1 MKYTQ
6 SKDALLSLIREGG
19 KLDWMAQVK
28 LTALLSFPSMMAQLV
43 HIMMQY
49 IDASMVGSL
58 GAAASAS
65 IGLVSTSIWLFGS
78 LCHAVSVGF
87 YVQVAHRIGAN
98 DFAGAREV
106 LRQSFLACMLFAL
119 MLSGIGVGVSS
130 YLPHWLGG
138 GEDICHNSSLYFM
151 FFSLCLPFSMLN
163 SLCAGMLRCS
173 GNMHIPS
180 ILNIGLCL
188 LDVVFNWLLI
198 FPTRTYH
205 LPFDH
210 LPFTDFNPQWSMV
223 NSQWSITIPGAGL
236 GVVGAVLGT
245 ALAFII
251 CSLLM
256 CYFTVVRSKELSLRQ
271 DSGTFITQMKTLR
284 ESIHISAPIA
294 MEHVILCGAQIV
306 STIIVAPLGTVAIAA
321 NSFGITVEALCYMP
335 GYGIADAATTLVG
348 QSLGAGR
355 RFLARS
361 FGRITLGMGMAF
373 MTLMAVVMYCCSPA
387 LMSIMTPDLDVQ
399 RLTVQILRIEAFAE
413 PMFAA
418 SIVCYGI
425 FVGARDT
432 LIPCTMNLTSIWLA
446 RIVPAALLAATMG
459 LRGVWIAMAG
469 ELCFRGIIFLIRF
482 RGDSWLKAF
491 SKHPKGEE
499 TSAAG

>member
-1 MKYTQ
+1 MTYTQ
-6 SKDALLSLIREGG
+6 SKDQLLSLIREGG
-19 KLDWMAQVK
+19 KLDTISQVK
-28 LTALLSFPSMMAQLV
+28 LAALLSFPSMMAQLV

-58 GAAASAS
+58 GAHASAS
-65 IGLVSTSIWLFGS
+65 IGLVSTTIWLFGS
-78 LCHAVSVGF
+78 LCSAASVGF
-87 YVQVAHRIGAN
+87 YVQVAHRIGAC
-98 DFAGAREV
+98 DFAGARQV
-106 LRQSFLACMLFAL
+106 LRQSFLSCILFAL
-119 MLSGIGVGVSS
+119 VLSGIGVGISS

-138 GEDICHNSSLYFM
+138 GEDICHDASLYFM
-151 FFSLCLPFSMLN
+151 FFSMCLPFSMLN

-180 ILNIGLCL
+180 LLNMGMCL

-198 FPTRTYH
+198 FPSRTYH
-205 LPFDH
+205 LPFNH
-210 LPFTDFNPQWSMV
+210 LPFTDFSSQWSMV
-223 NSQWSITIPGAGL
+223 NGQWSITIPGAGL
-236 GVVGAVLGT
+236 GVAGAVLGT
-245 ALAFII
+245 ALAFVI
-251 CSLLM
+251 CSGLM

-271 DSGTFITQMKTLR
+271 DSGTFIPQLSTLR
-284 ESIHISAPIA
+284 EGIRIAAPIA
-294 MEHVILCGAQIV
+294 VEHVILCGAQIV
-306 STIIVAPLGTVAIAA
+306 STIIVAPLSTVAIAA

-355 RFLARS
+355 RLLARS
-361 FGRITLGMGMAF
+361 LGRITLGMGMGM
-373 MTLMAVVMYCCSPA
+373 MTLMAVVMYTTSPA
-387 LMSIMTPDLDVQ
+387 LMTLMTPDPDVQ

-432 LIPCTMNLTSIWLA
+432 LIPCTMNLSSIWLV
-446 RIVPAALLAATMG
+446 RIILAYFLASTMG
-459 LRGVWIAMAG
+459 LRGVWIAMAV

-482 RGDSWLKAF
+482 RGNSWLNKAPN
-491 SKHPKGEE
+491 KMTEK
-499 TSAAG
+499 

>member
-1 MKYTQ
+1 MNYTQ
-6 SKDALLSLIREGG
+6 SKDRLLSLIREGG

-78 LCHAVSVGF
+78 LCHAISVGF

-106 LRQSFLACMLFAL
+106 LRQSFLSCLLFAAVL
-119 MLSGIGVGVSS
+119 GCIGVGISG

-138 GEDICHNSSLYFM
+138 GEDICHNASLYFM
-151 FFSLCLPFSMLN
+151 FFSMCLPFSMLN

-180 ILNIGLCL
+180 ILNISLCL
-188 LDVVFNWLLI
+188 LDVLFNWLLI
-198 FPTRTYH
+198 FPTRT
-205 LPFDH
+205 F
-210 LPFTDFNPQWSMV
+210 QWSMA
-223 NSQWSITIPGAGL
+223 NGQWSITIPGAGL

-251 CSLLM
+251 CSSLM
-256 CYFTVVRSKELSLRQ
+256 CYFTVVRSKELALRQ
-271 DSGTFITQMKTLR
+271 DCGTFVPQLSTLR
-284 ESIHISAPIA
+284 ESFHISAPIA
-294 MEHVILCGAQIV
+294 VEHVILCGAQIV
-306 STIIVAPLGTVAIAA
+306 STIIVAPLGTIAIAA

-335 GYGIADAATTLVG
+335 GYGISDAATTLVG

-361 FGRITLGMGMAF
+361 FGRITLGMGITF

-387 LMSIMTPDLDVQ
+387 LMSVMTPDLDVQ
-399 RLTVQILRIEAFAE
+399 RLTVEILRIEAFAE

-432 LIPCTMNLTSIWLA
+432 LIPCTMNLGSMWLV
-446 RIVPAALLAATMG
+446 RIVLASILVTTMG
-459 LRGVWIAMAG
+459 LRGVWIAMAI
-469 ELCFRGIIFLIRF
+469 ELCFRGIIFLIR
-482 RGDSWLKAF
+482 LKWG
-491 SKHPKGEE
+491 KWIKKD
-499 TSAAG
+499 

>member
-19 KLDWMAQVK
+19 KLDWIAQVK
-28 LTALLSFPSMMAQLV
+28 LTALLSFPSMLAQLV

-58 GAAASAS
+58 GAQASAS

-78 LCHAVSVGF
+78 LCAAVSVGF
-87 YVQVAHRIGAN
+87 YVQVAHKIGAN

-106 LRQSFLACMLFAL
+106 LRQSFMACILFAL
-119 MLSGIGVGVSS
+119 VLGCIGVSIS
-130 YLPHWLGG
+130 HYLPHWLGG
-138 GEDICHNSSLYFM
+138 GEDICHDASLYFM
-151 FFSLCLPFSMLN
+151 FFSMCLPFSMLN

-173 GNMHIPS
+173 GNMHVPS

-188 LDVVFNWLLI
+188 LDVLFNWLLI
-198 FPTRTYH
+198 FPSRTYEGSI
-205 LPFDH
+205 
-210 LPFTDFNPQWSMV
+210 FNIQY
-223 NSQWSITIPGAGL
+223 SIDIPGAGL
-236 GVVGAVLGT
+236 GVAGAVLGT
-245 ALAFII
+245 AIAFII
-251 CSLLM
+251 CSSLM

-271 DSGTFITQMKTLR
+271 DSGTFIPQRSTLR
-284 ESIHISAPIA
+284 ESFRISAPIA
-294 MEHVILCGAQIV
+294 VEHVILCGAQIV
-306 STIIVAPLGTVAIAA
+306 STIIVAPLGTIAIAA

-335 GYGIADAATTLVG
+335 GYGISDAATTLVG

-361 FGRITLGMGMAF
+361 FGRITLGMGITF

-387 LMSIMTPDLDVQ
+387 LMSVMTPDLDVQ
-399 RLTVQILRIEAFAE
+399 RLTVEILRIEAFAE

-432 LIPCTMNLTSIWLA
+432 LIPCTMNLGSMWLV
-446 RIVPAALLAATMG
+446 RIVLASILVTTMG
-459 LRGVWIAMAG
+459 LRGVWIAMAI

-482 RGDSWLKAF
+482 RGDGWLKKF
-491 SKHPKGEE
+491 SVSK
-499 TSAAG
+499 

>member
-1 MKYTQ
+1 MTYTQ
-6 SKDALLSLIREGG
+6 SKDQLLSLIREGG
-19 KLDWMAQVK
+19 KLDAMSQIK
-28 LTALLSFPSMMAQLV
+28 LTALLSFPSMMAQMV

-58 GAAASAS
+58 GASASAS
-65 IGLVSTSIWLFGS
+65 IGLVSTTIWLFGS
-78 LCHAVSVGF
+78 LCAAASVGF
-87 YVQVAHRIGAN
+87 YVQVAHKIGAN

-106 LRQSFLACMLFAL
+106 LRQSLPSCLSFAL
-119 MLSGIGVGVSS
+119 VLGCIGAGISGF
-130 YLPHWLGG
+130 LPHWLGG
-138 GEDICHNSSLYFM
+138 GEDICHDASLYFL

-163 SLCAGMLRCS
+163 SLCSGMLRCS

-188 LDVVFNWLLI
+188 LDVLFNWLLI
-198 FPTRTYH
+198 FPSRTYH
-205 LPFDH
+205 LPFNH
-210 LPFTDFNPQWSMV
+210 LPFTDFSSQWSMV
-223 NSQWSITIPGAGL
+223 NGQWSITIPGAGL
-236 GVVGAVLGT
+236 GVMGAVLGT
-245 ALAFII
+245 AIAYAI
-251 CSLLM
+251 CSSLM
-256 CYFTVVRSKELSLRQ
+256 CYFTVVRSKELSLKQ
-271 DSGTFITQMKTLR
+271 DCGTFIPQLSTLK
-284 ESIHISAPIA
+284 ESIHISLPIA
-294 MEHVILCGAQIV
+294 VEHVILCGAQIV

-335 GYGIADAATTLVG
+335 GYGIGDAATALVG

-361 FGRITLGMGMAF
+361 FGRITLGMGISM

-387 LMSIMTPDLDVQ
+387 LMSVMTPDVAVQ
-399 RLTVQILRIEAFAE
+399 RLTVQVLRIEAFAE

-432 LIPCTMNLTSIWLA
+432 LIPCTMNLASIWFV
-446 RIVPAALLAATMG
+446 RITLALLFVSYMG
-459 LRGVWIAMAG
+459 LQGVWIAMAT

-491 SKHPKGEE
+491 SKQ
-499 TSAAG
+499 AAN

>member
-19 KLDWMAQVK
+19 KLDAMSQVK

-58 GAAASAS
+58 GAQASAS

-78 LCHAVSVGF
+78 LCAAVSVGF
-87 YVQVAHRIGAN
+87 YVQVAHKIGAN

-106 LRQSFLACMLFAL
+106 LRQSFMACILFAL
-119 MLSGIGVGVSS
+119 VLSCIGVSIS
-130 YLPHWLGG
+130 HYLPHWLGG
-138 GEDICHNSSLYFM
+138 GEDICRDASLYFM
-151 FFSLCLPFSMLN
+151 FFSMCLPFSMLN

-173 GNMHIPS
+173 GNMHVPS

-188 LDVVFNWLLI
+188 LDVLFNWLLI
-198 FPTRTYH
+198 FPTRTY
-205 LPFDH
+205 
-210 LPFTDFNPQWSMV
+210 QWSMV
-223 NSQWSITIPGAGL
+223 NSQWSISIPGAGL
-236 GVVGAVLGT
+236 GVAGAVLGT
-245 ALAFII
+245 AIAFII
-251 CSLLM
+251 CSSLM

-271 DSGTFITQMKTLR
+271 DSGTFIPQRSTLR
-284 ESIHISAPIA
+284 ESFRISAPIA
-294 MEHVILCGAQIV
+294 VEHVILCGAQIV
-306 STIIVAPLGTVAIAA
+306 STIIVAPLGTIAIAA

-335 GYGIADAATTLVG
+335 GYGISDAATTLVG

-361 FGRITLGMGMAF
+361 FGRITLGMGITF

-387 LMSIMTPDLDVQ
+387 LMSVMTPDLDVQ
-399 RLTVQILRIEAFAE
+399 RLTVEILRIEAFAE

-432 LIPCTMNLTSIWLA
+432 LIPCAMNLGSMWLV
-446 RIVPAALLAATMG
+446 RIVLASILVTTMG
-459 LRGVWIAMAG
+459 LRGVWIAMAI

-482 RGDSWLKAF
+482 RGDSWLKKF
-491 SKHPKGEE
+491 SVSK
-499 TSAAG
+499 

>member
-6 SKDALLSLIREGG
+6 RKDQLLSLIREGG
-19 KLDWMAQVK
+19 KLDWMSQVK

-58 GAAASAS
+58 GASASAS

-87 YVQVAHRIGAN
+87 YVQVAHKIGAN

-106 LRQSFLACMLFAL
+106 LRQSFLSCLLFAL
-119 MLSGIGVGVSS
+119 ILSGIGVGISS
-130 YLPHWLGG
+130 FLPHWLGG
-138 GEDICHNSSLYFM
+138 GEDICHDASLYFM
-151 FFSLCLPFSMLN
+151 FFSMCLPFSMLN

-180 ILNIGLCL
+180 ILNISLCL
-188 LDVVFNWLLI
+188 LDVFFNWLLI

-205 LPFDH
+205 LPFTIYD
-210 LPFTDFNPQWSMV
+210 LPFV
-223 NSQWSITIPGAGL
+223 GGQWSITIPGAGL

-271 DSGTFITQMKTLR
+271 DSGTFVPQRRTLH
-284 ESIHISAPIA
+284 ESFRISAPIA
-294 MEHVILCGAQIV
+294 VEHVILCGAQIV
-306 STIIVAPLGTVAIAA
+306 STLIVAPLGTIAIAA

-335 GYGIADAATTLVG
+335 GYGISDAATALVG

-355 RFLARS
+355 RMLARS
-361 FGRITLGMGMAF
+361 FGRITLGMGITF
-373 MTLMAVVMYCCSPA
+373 MTIMAVVMFCCSPA
-387 LMSIMTPDLDVQ
+387 LMTLMTPDIAVQ
-399 RLTVQILRIEAFAE
+399 KLTVQILRIEAFAE

-432 LIPCTMNLTSIWLA
+432 LIPCTMNLASMWFV
-446 RIVPAALLAATMG
+446 RITLALLLVSTMG
-459 LRGVWIAMAG
+459 LQGVWIAMAV

-482 RGDSWLKAF
+482 SGNSWQK
-491 SKHPKGEE
+491 KIPNP
-499 TSAAG
+499 

>member
-1 MKYTQ
+1 MNYTQ
-6 SKDALLSLIREGG
+6 SKDQLLSLIREGG
-19 KLDWMAQVK
+19 KLDTISQVK
-28 LTALLSFPSMMAQLV
+28 LAALLSFPSMMAQLV

-58 GAAASAS
+58 GAHASAS
-65 IGLVSTSIWLFGS
+65 IGLVSTTIWLFGS
-78 LCHAVSVGF
+78 LCSAASVGF
-87 YVQVAHRIGAN
+87 YVQVAHRIGAC
-98 DFAGAREV
+98 DFAGARQV
-106 LRQSFLACMLFAL
+106 LRQSFLSCILFAL
-119 MLSGIGVGVSS
+119 VLSGIGVGISS

-138 GEDICHNSSLYFM
+138 GEDICHDASLYFM
-151 FFSLCLPFSMLN
+151 FFSMCLPFSMLN

-180 ILNIGLCL
+180 LLNMGMCL

-198 FPTRTYH
+198 FPSRTYH
-205 LPFDH
+205 LPFNH
-210 LPFTDFNPQWSMV
+210 LPFTDFSSQWSMV
-223 NSQWSITIPGAGL
+223 NGQWSITIPGAGL
-236 GVVGAVLGT
+236 GVAGAVLGT
-245 ALAFII
+245 ALAFVI
-251 CSLLM
+251 CSGLM

-271 DSGTFITQMKTLR
+271 DSGTFIPQLSTLR
-284 ESIHISAPIA
+284 EGIRIAAPIA
-294 MEHVILCGAQIV
+294 VEHVILCGAQIV

-355 RFLARS
+355 RLLARS
-361 FGRITLGMGMAF
+361 LGRITLGMGMGM
-373 MTLMAVVMYCCSPA
+373 MTLMAVVMYTTSPA
-387 LMSIMTPDLDVQ
+387 LMTLMTPDPDVQ

-432 LIPCTMNLTSIWLA
+432 LIPCTMNLSSIWLV
-446 RIVPAALLAATMG
+446 RIVLAYFLASTMG
-459 LRGVWIAMAG
+459 LRGVWIAMAV

-482 RGDSWLKAF
+482 RGNSWLNKAPN
-491 SKHPKGEE
+491 KTTKK
-499 TSAAG
+499 

>member
-1 MKYTQ
+1 
-6 SKDALLSLIREGG
+6 LLSLIREGG
-19 KLDWMAQVK
+19 KLDALSQVK
-28 LTALLSFPSMMAQLV
+28 LTALLSFPSMMAQMV

-58 GAAASAS
+58 GAQASAS
-65 IGLVSTSIWLFGS
+65 IGLVSTTIWLFGS
-78 LCHAVSVGF
+78 LSAAASVGF
-87 YVQVAHRIGAN
+87 YVQVAHKIGAN
-98 DFAGAREV
+98 DFSGARQV
-106 LRQSFLACMLFAL
+106 LRQSFLSCMLFAL
-119 MLSGIGVGVSS
+119 ILSGIGAGISG

-138 GEDICHNSSLYFM
+138 GEDICHDATTYFL

-163 SLCAGMLRCS
+163 SLCSGMLRCS

-188 LDVVFNWLLI
+188 LDVLFNWLLI
-198 FPTRTYH
+198 FPSRTY
-205 LPFDH
+205 FG
-210 LPFTDFNPQWSMV
+210 V
-223 NSQWSITIPGAGL
+223 TIPGADL
-236 GVVGAVLGT
+236 GVAGAVLGT
-245 ALAFII
+245 AIAYAI

-256 CYFTVVRSKELSLRQ
+256 CYFTVVRSKELSLKQ
-271 DSGTFITQMKTLR
+271 DSGTFIPQLSTLK
-284 ESIHISAPIA
+284 ESFHISAPIA
-294 MEHVILCGAQIV
+294 VEHIILCGAQIV

-335 GYGIADAATTLVG
+335 GYGIGDAATTLVG

-361 FGRITLGMGMAF
+361 FGRITLGMGMTM

-387 LMSIMTPDLDVQ
+387 LLSIMTPDVAVQ
-399 RLTVQILRIEAFAE
+399 ELTVQVLRIEAFAE

-432 LIPCTMNLTSIWLA
+432 LIPCTMNLASIWVV
-446 RIVPAALLAATMG
+446 RISLALLLVSNMG
-459 LRGVWIAMAG
+459 LQGVWIAMAV

-482 RGDSWLKAF
+482 RGDSWM
-491 SKHPKGEE
+491 KHKPLQKP
-499 TSAAG
+499 SL

>member
-6 SKDALLSLIREGG
+6 RKDRLLSLIREGG
-19 KLDWMAQVK
+19 KLDWMSQVK
-28 LTALLSFPSMMAQLV
+28 LTALLSFPSMMAQMV

-58 GAAASAS
+58 GAEASAS

-78 LCHAVSVGF
+78 LCAAASVGF
-87 YVQVAHRIGAN
+87 YVQVAHKIGAN

-106 LRQSFLACMLFAL
+106 LRQSFMSCLLFAL
-119 MLSGIGVGVSS
+119 ILSGIGVGISGS
-130 YLPHWLGG
+130 LPHWLGG
-138 GEDICHNSSLYFM
+138 GDDICHDATLYFM
-151 FFSLCLPFSMLN
+151 FFSMCLPFAMLN

-180 ILNIGLCL
+180 ILNICLCL
-188 LDVVFNWLLI
+188 LDVFFNWLLI

-205 LPFDH
+205 LPFTIYD
-210 LPFTDFNPQWSMV
+210 LPFV
-223 NSQWSITIPGAGL
+223 GGQWSITIPGAGL

-245 ALAFII
+245 AIAYAI

-256 CYFTVVRSKELSLRQ
+256 CYFTVVRSKELSLKQ
-271 DSGTFITQMKTLR
+271 DSDTFIPQLATLR
-284 ESIHISAPIA
+284 ESFRIAAPIA
-294 MEHVILCGAQIV
+294 VEHAIICGAQIV

-335 GYGIADAATTLVG
+335 GYGIGDAATTLVG

-361 FGRITLGMGMAF
+361 FGRITLGMGMTL
-373 MTLMAVVMYCCSPA
+373 MTLMAVVMYCYSPA
-387 LMSIMTPDLDVQ
+387 LLSIMTPDVAVQ
-399 RLTVQILRIEAFAE
+399 ELTVTVLRIEAFAE

-432 LIPCTMNLTSIWLA
+432 LIPCTMNLTSIWMVRITLA
-446 RIVPAALLAATMG
+446 YLLASTMG
-459 LRGVWIAMAG
+459 LQGVWIAMAI

-482 RGDSWLKAF
+482 RGDGWLKKVH
-491 SKHPKGEE
+491 S
-499 TSAAG
+499 S

>member
-1 MKYTQ
+1 M
-6 SKDALLSLIREGG
+6 LSLIREGG
-19 KLDWMAQVK
+19 KLDWMSQVK
-28 LTALLSFPSMMAQLV
+28 LTALLSFPSMLAQLV

-58 GAAASAS
+58 GAHASAS

-78 LCHAVSVGF
+78 LCAAVSVGF
-87 YVQVAHRIGAN
+87 YVQVAHKIGAN

-106 LRQSFLACMLFAL
+106 LRQSFLACLLFAL
-119 MLSGIGVGVSS
+119 VLSCIGVGISS

-138 GEDICHNSSLYFM
+138 GEDIRHDASLYFM
-151 FFSLCLPFSMLN
+151 FFSMCLPFSMLN

-180 ILNIGLCL
+180 ILNISLCL
-188 LDVVFNWLLI
+188 LDVFFNWLLI
-198 FPTRTYH
+198 FPSRIIH
-205 LPFDH
+205 FSL
-210 LPFTDFNPQWSMV
+210 FTFHFSLD
-223 NSQWSITIPGAGL
+223 IPGAGF

-251 CSLLM
+251 CSSLM
-256 CYFTVVRSKELSLRQ
+256 CWFTVVRSKELSLRQ
-271 DSGTFITQMKTLR
+271 DSGTFIPQRSTLK
-284 ESIHISAPIA
+284 ESFHIAAPIA
-294 MEHVILCGAQIV
+294 VEHAVICGAQIV

-335 GYGIADAATTLVG
+335 GYGIGDAATTLVG

-361 FGRITLGMGMAF
+361 FGRITLGMGMTF

-387 LMSIMTPDLDVQ
+387 LMSIMTPDVEVQ
-399 RLTVQILRIEAFAE
+399 RLTVQVLRIEAFAE

-432 LIPCTMNLTSIWLA
+432 LIPCTMNLSSIWLV
-446 RIVPAALLAATMG
+446 RITLAAFLASTMG
-459 LRGVWIAMAG
+459 LRGVWIAMAV
-469 ELCFRGIIFLIRF
+469 ELCFRGLIFLIRF
-482 RGDSWLKAF
+482 RSDSWLKKF
-491 SKHPKGEE
+491 SSK
-499 TSAAG
+499 TN

>member
-1 MKYTQ
+1 M
-6 SKDALLSLIREGG
+6 LSLIREGG
-19 KLDWMAQVK
+19 KLDTISQVK
-28 LTALLSFPSMMAQLV
+28 LAALLSFPSMMAQLV

-58 GAAASAS
+58 GAHASAS
-65 IGLVSTSIWLFGS
+65 IGLVSTTIWLFGS
-78 LCHAVSVGF
+78 LCSAASVGF
-87 YVQVAHRIGAN
+87 YVQVAHRIGAC
-98 DFAGAREV
+98 DFAGARQV
-106 LRQSFLACMLFAL
+106 LRQSFLSCILFAL
-119 MLSGIGVGVSS
+119 VLSGIGVGISS

-138 GEDICHNSSLYFM
+138 GEDICHDASLYFM
-151 FFSLCLPFSMLN
+151 FFSMCLPFSMLN

-180 ILNIGLCL
+180 LLNMGMCL

-198 FPTRTYH
+198 FPSRTYH
-205 LPFDH
+205 LPFNH
-210 LPFTDFNPQWSMV
+210 LPFTDFNSQWSMV
-223 NSQWSITIPGAGL
+223 NGQWSITIPGAGL
-236 GVVGAVLGT
+236 GVAGAVLGT
-245 ALAFII
+245 ALAFVI
-251 CSLLM
+251 CSGLM

-271 DSGTFITQMKTLR
+271 DSGTFIPQLSTLR
-284 ESIHISAPIA
+284 EGIRIAAPIA
-294 MEHVILCGAQIV
+294 VEHVILCGAQIV

-355 RFLARS
+355 RLLARS
-361 FGRITLGMGMAF
+361 LGRITLGMGMGM
-373 MTLMAVVMYCCSPA
+373 MTLMAVVMYTTSPA
-387 LMSIMTPDLDVQ
+387 LMTLMTPDPDVQ

-432 LIPCTMNLTSIWLA
+432 LIPCTMNLSSIWLV
-446 RIVPAALLAATMG
+446 RIVLAYFLASTMG
-459 LRGVWIAMAG
+459 LRGVWIAMAV

-482 RGDSWLKAF
+482 RGNSWLNKAPN
-491 SKHPKGEE
+491 KMTEK
-499 TSAAG
+499 